1 VDIEYRRWLSWD
13 SAAGP
18 LEDSALLKTSRDCV
32 AEDRLPTTDSN
43 LDSLTFAYLS
53 TKDGSYEMRCLRDI

>member
-18 LEDSALLKTSRDCV
+18 LEKSALLKTSREYV
-32 AEDRLPTTDSN
+32 AEVPVPSRTS
-43 LDSLTFAYLS
+43 S
-53 TKDGSYEMRCLRDI
+53 